1 MHSRT
6 KPFAGACRQALSSSN
21 KYLHSFK
28 CGRSQTK
35 PVQTCKRLLQVLTG
49 KQECLNH
56 YFPALSKPA
65 DTDLSTC
72 AVGLD
77 DSGYR
82 RVNVQIFSKR
92 S

>member
-1 MHSRT
+1 MPADKHL
-6 KPFAGACRQALSSSN
+6 QAQINISIILSVSA
-21 KYLHSFK
+21 
-28 CGRSQTK
+28 K

-49 KQECLNH
+49 KQERLNH

-65 DTDLSTC
+65 DTDLYTC
-72 AVGLD
+72 AVGLV

-82 RVNVQIFSKR
+82 RVNFQIFSSR